1 MAPSSLGGDNT
12 ISGSIDLTAYNW
24 TDLQWQLKGCNQLTA
39 EVYQSMLVVTQFET
53 DKVVNDPD
61 SYKKDACLN
70 DLNPS
75 NHQCQGALLMSSRC
89 GEGVAVT
96 RVCNEYC
103 FLTREAYS
111 HLLYLDERVEEI
123 NRLMVQAH

>member
-1 MAPSSLGGDNT
+1 
-12 ISGSIDLTAYNW
+12 
-24 TDLQWQLKGCNQLTA
+24 
-39 EVYQSMLVVTQFET
+39 MLVVTQFET

-61 SYKKDACLN
+61 SYKKDVCLN

-89 GEGVAVT
+89 GEGVAVA
-96 RVCNEYC
+96 RVCSDLCY
-103 FLTREAYS
+103 LTREAYS
-111 HLLYLDERVEEI
+111 HLLYLDERAEEI